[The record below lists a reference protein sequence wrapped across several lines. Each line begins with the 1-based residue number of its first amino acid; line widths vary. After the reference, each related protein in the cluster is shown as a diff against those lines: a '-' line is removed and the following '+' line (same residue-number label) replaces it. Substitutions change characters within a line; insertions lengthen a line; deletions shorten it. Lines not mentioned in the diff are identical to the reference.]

1 MKFLND
7 PEWVANSTGN
17 TTAAV
22 DTDTEQE
29 IKGEKVFIDNTN
41 FERDVNFGGNTVTFN
56 TAGTHINAVWGSG
69 GSVLRSYGNSITIG
83 EALTFQLDNNSSENP
98 ETKIFID
105 GNHAGDTS
113 RIGYTSLFLGAKHD
127 YENGNWRLTS
137 WPAADRLQAGYL
149 CSPHAMFTSVLCRA
163 ISADLT
169 FIFPDFEGTNFSVAA
184 TNGWEGDSSG
194 VICYCTHA
202 GMMNSLDSSG
212 FFSKERGL
220 LCWGNY
226 NNKVA
231 RVCWGEGRGSAGRL
245 YISDGSSEDT
255 YNGDYQVSVI
265 GIGYAPMF
273 YGNNTSELPRW
284 VQRMNTWF

>member
-17 TTAAV
+17 TTEAV
-22 DTDTEQE
+22 NINTEQT
-29 IKGEKVFIDNTN
+29 IAGEKVFTN
-41 FERDVNFGGNTVTFN
+41 RADFQNSVTFEGCAAIFN

-69 GSVLRSYGNSITIG
+69 GSVLYSYGNSITIG
-83 EALTFQLDNNSSENP
+83 EALTFQLDNNSSEQP
-98 ETKIFID
+98 KTKIFID
-105 GNHAGDTS
+105 GNHAGYTS
-113 RIGYTSLFLGAKHD
+113 RIGYTSLFLGARHD
-127 YENGNWRLTS
+127 FENGNWRLTS
-137 WPAADRLQAGYL
+137 WPAADKLQTGYL
-149 CSPHAMFTSVLCRA
+149 CSPYAMFTSVLCRA

-169 FIFPDFEGTNFSVAA
+169 FIFPDFEGTNFQVTAA
-184 TNGWEGDSSG
+184 NGWGDSSTLSR
-194 VICYCTHA
+194 YCSHA
-202 GMMNSLDSSG
+202 VMMNNLDDSG

-231 RVCWGEGRGSAGRL
+231 RVCWGEGRGSAGQL
-245 YISDGSSEDT
+245 HISDGSSEDT

-265 GIGYAPMF
+265 GMGYAPMF

-284 VQRMNTWF
+284 VQNMNTWF